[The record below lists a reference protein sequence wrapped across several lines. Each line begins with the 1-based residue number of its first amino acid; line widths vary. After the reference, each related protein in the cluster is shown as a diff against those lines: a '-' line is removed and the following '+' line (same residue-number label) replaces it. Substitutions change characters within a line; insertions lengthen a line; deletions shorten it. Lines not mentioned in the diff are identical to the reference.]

1 MQNQN
6 RHIAILDFG
15 SQYMHLISRRIRQLG
30 VRAKIYPT
38 DVSVEELL
46 DGAWGIIISGG
57 PNSVNDQKL
66 AYDKRLFDMPIPVLG
81 LCYGH
86 QLMAYHLG
94 GVVTPAHN
102 REYGLANVELDITNP
117 LTKNL
122 SEREQVW
129 MSHWDSVTQ
138 VPEGFSIIGKTSDC
152 PVAAMSNVEKKR
164 YGLQF
169 HPEVHHSTHGIEI
182 LRNFVFDI
190 CGAEKNWSMDE
201 YLNELSEDIKT
212 TVAGRKVFLLVSG
225 GVDSTVAF
233 ALLQNILG
241 KDRVYGLHVDNG
253 FMRKDESRM
262 VGEMLAAAG
271 FTDLH
276 VVDAS
281 EQFLEA
287 VKGMTDP
294 ETKRHTIGRVFLE
307 VQRQEFAKLNLNEAD
322 WVLGQGTIYP
332 DTIES
337 GGTKTSDTIKT
348 HHNRVPEIMKMIEE
362 GRVVEP
368 LATLYKDEVRAI
380 GVQLGLSEHLINR
393 WPFPGPGLSIRT
405 LCSDGSEMAPD
416 DIARV
421 NSQLTECAQ
430 GVHAM
435 SAVLPV
441 RSVGVQGDQ
450 RSYQFP
456 AVVWSAQTP
465 EWATLNELSVQIT
478 NTVHGINRVVYWAQN
493 TEALPELKVHEGY
506 LTRDRLDLL
515 REVDSVVSQFVDTHH
530 LHSAIWQFPIV
541 LLPLYTAKG
550 ACVVLRPIE
559 SQEAMTVNWYQMDRA
574 LFDSMATEVL
584 KVSGIGGVMLDIT
597 NKPPATIE
605 WE

>member
-1 MQNQN
+1 MKNQN

-30 VRAKIYPT
+30 VRSKIYPT
-38 DVSVEELL
+38 DVSVDDLK
-46 DGAWGIIISGG
+46 DAWGVIISGG

-66 AYDKRLFDMPIPVLG
+66 AYDKRLFDMSIPVLG

-86 QLMAYHLG
+86 QLMAFHMG

-102 REYGLANVELDITNP
+102 REYGLANVELDTTNP
-117 LTKNL
+117 ITKNL
-122 SEREQVW
+122 SSREQVW

-138 VPEGFSIIGKTSDC
+138 VPEGFSVIGKTADC
-152 PVAAMSNVEKKR
+152 PVAAMSHVEKKR
-164 YGLQF
+164 YGFQF
-169 HPEVHHSTHGIEI
+169 HPEVHHSTHGTEF

-201 YLNELSEDIKT
+201 YVQELSEDIKT

-225 GVDSTVAF
+225 GVDSTVAY
-233 ALLQNILG
+233 ALLQKILG
-241 KDRVYGLHVDNG
+241 ADRVYGLHIDNG
-253 FMRKDESRM
+253 FMRKDESRR
-262 VGEMLAAAG
+262 VGDMLTAAG
-271 FTDLH
+271 FADLH
-276 VVDAS
+276 IVDAS

-294 ETKRHTIGRVFLE
+294 EEKRHAIGRVFLE
-307 VQRQEFAKLNLNEAD
+307 VQKQEFAKLGLNDDE
-322 WVLGQGTIYP
+322 WILGQGTIYP

-348 HHNRVPEIMKMIEE
+348 HHNRVPEIMRMIEE

-368 LATLYKDEVRAI
+368 LATLYKDEVREI
-380 GVQLGLSEHLINR
+380 GLQLGLAEHLVDR

-405 LCSDGSEMAPD
+405 LCSTGEAVVPD
-416 DIARV
+416 NIETMNV
-421 NSQLTECAQ
+421 QLNAYAQRAECAA
-430 GVHAM
+430 G
-435 SAVLPV
+435 VLPV

-456 AVVWSAQTP
+456 ALVYSATVP
-465 EWATLNELSVQIT
+465 SWEALNELSVRIT
-478 NTVHGINRVVYWAQN
+478 NSVTGINRVVYWAQP
-493 TEALPELKVHEGY
+493 TAVAPTLTVHEGL
-506 LTRDRLDLL
+506 LTRDRLNLL
-515 REVDSVVSQFVDTHH
+515 REVDSIVTQMVYDAGI
-530 LHSAIWQFPIV
+530 HSAIWQFPVIA
-541 LLPLYTAKG
+541 LPLHTESG

-559 SQEAMTVNWYQMDRA
+559 SQEAMTVNWYQMHRSI
-574 LFDSMATEVL
+574 FDAMVTAILAVP
-584 KVSGIGGVMLDIT
+584 GIGGVMLDIT